1 MWATNKQNPS
11 RLVKLFPDP
20 KQDTLTGRRHQVG
33 VVRSIIIISNKHH
46 FITSIISSFHAR
58 VVEIIAT
65 HRLILRSAS
74 TVFDPSVDEYNSSA
88 SGNSAAS
95 SEVAPAPSVSVN
107 AHGSGLSGTGPAGDT
122 REGQACFE

>member
-1 MWATNKQNPS
+1 MKNVSNKQGATKKQTLS
-11 RLVKLFPDP
+11 RLLNKT
-20 KQDTLTGRRHQVG
+20 TLAGQQHQVE
-33 VVRSIIIISNKHH
+33 VVRRIIYISNKHH
-46 FITSIISSFHAR
+46 FITSFISSFHAR

-95 SEVAPAPSVSVN
+95 SEVAPRSPSVSVK
-107 AHGSGLSGTGPAGDT
+107 AHGSGLSGTGSGGD
-122 REGQACFE
+122 